1 MPSVSE
7 IELFKV
13 LAGDSVDLNRF
24 TGDANYFKPSQ
35 TNHRSSNDDS
45 QNQTTYSQKHAGHDR
60 DQEQHDAHDTN
71 KKYDSYNDNRRD
83 HRDHRDHRDYHD
95 HHDTHRQ
102 MPADQ
107 YAENR
112 NSYDS
117 YKQEYGEDSL
127 EAKRAALYEYR
138 SLIQLHPELVPRNRD
153 NEKKEFTMD
162 DSLQSIVFE
171 IERLRSVLDVNS
183 NLSLIESGLG
193 FGVFGIEMF
202 MTKLKIVN
210 LEGWSKSIQH
220 QPEKFRPVLL
230 KIYRRIF
237 RRGLQSV
244 NPFVELAI
252 LLVTSAFAY
261 SREKP
266 SLNTV
271 NQSFDTH
278 QKQEQPNLS
287 FNDFDSDSEDEME
300 GPSGSSSSSGYRPT
314 AQNNNA
320 GGMGGGMGLLGSLL
334 PMLMP
339 VS

>member
-13 LAGDSVDLNRF
+13 LAGDNVDVNRF

-35 TNHRSSNDDS
+35 TTNHKSSNDDS
-45 QNQTTYSQKHAGHDR
+45 QKQTTYSQKRPDHDDR
-60 DQEQHDAHDTN
+60 QEKHETN
-71 KKYDSYNDNRRD
+71 KNYDSYQN
-83 HRDHRDHRDYHD
+83 HHD
-95 HHDTHRQ
+95 HHGTHQQ
-102 MPADQ
+102 MPTDQ
-107 YAENR
+107 YPKKD
-112 NSYDS
+112 NSYNS

-138 SLIQLHPELVPRNRD
+138 SLIQLHPELVSRGRD

-220 QPEKFRPVLL
+220 KPEKFRPVLL

-237 RRGLQSV
+237 RRGLQSL

-271 NQSFDTH
+271 NQSFNTQ

-287 FNDFDSDSEDEME
+287 FNDFDSESEDEME
-300 GPSGSSSSSGYRPT
+300 GPSGSSSSAGYRPM
-314 AQNNNA
+314 AQTNNA
-320 GGMGGGMGLLGSLL
+320 GGMGGSMGLLGSLL